1 MPRLHLHRL
10 AFVLALAAHGIAGSA
25 AAAAPGRRPNIL
37 VIVADDLGYADLGFQ
52 GGRDIPTP
60 HLDALAA
67 GGVRCTSGYVSGPYC
82 SPTRA
87 GLLTGRYQQRFGHE
101 FNPGPPG
108 PDNQAIGLPL
118 SETTLPQ
125 RLKEAGYATGL
136 VGKWHLGN
144 GAQFQPQSRGFDEFF
159 GFLGGAHG
167 YGPFPEGDAGPNA
180 IRRGRDPVAEREYL
194 TDAFAREAVSF
205 IDRHAAAPFFLML
218 TFNAV
223 HTPMEAPARDADRFA
238 AITAPR
244 RRTYAGMLA
253 AMDDAV
259 GQVTAALA
267 DRKLVE
273 DTLVFFISDN
283 GGPAVNA
290 SSNGALRGQ
299 KATTWEG
306 GVRVPFVVSWP
317 GTLPAGTTYGEPVIQ
332 LDILPTALA
341 AAGIARPDG
350 LDGVDLRPFLARDRA
365 GAPHEALYW
374 RFGQQRAIRMGDWK
388 LVEATGGN
396 GPILIDLAADL
407 GEQTDRSS
415 AEPATRARLEQ
426 AWKEW
431 NATLVE
437 PRWGRQGG
445 RPAGRQQPGRRRP
458 PAPAGAG
465 A

>member
-1 MPRLHLHRL
+1 M
-10 AFVLALAAHGIAGSA
+10 
-25 AAAAPGRRPNIL
+25 
-37 VIVADDLGYADLGFQ
+37 
-52 GGRDIPTP
+52 
-60 HLDALAA
+60 
-67 GGVRCTSGYVSGPYC
+67 
-82 SPTRA
+82 
-87 GLLTGRYQQRFGHE
+87 
-101 FNPGPPG
+101 
-108 PDNQAIGLPL
+108 
-118 SETTLPQ
+118 
-125 RLKEAGYATGL
+125 
-136 VGKWHLGN
+136 
-144 GAQFQPQSRGFDEFF
+144 
-159 GFLGGAHG
+159 
-167 YGPFPEGDAGPNA
+167 
-180 IRRGRDPVAEREYL
+180 
-194 TDAFAREAVSF
+194 
-205 IDRHAAAPFFLML
+205 
-218 TFNAV
+218 
-223 HTPMEAPARDADRFA
+223 
-238 AITAPR
+238 
-244 RRTYAGMLA
+244 
-253 AMDDAV
+253 
-259 GQVTAALA
+259 
-267 DRKLVE
+267 
-273 DTLVFFISDN
+273 
-283 GGPAVNA
+283 
-290 SSNGALRGQ
+290 
-299 KATTWEG
+299 
-306 GVRVPFVVSWP
+306 
-317 GTLPAGTTYGEPVIQ
+317 IQ